1 MRVLLWGAIGLQIVA
16 AGCSA
21 SRVERD
27 TARQNFE
34 QGRVYEMAGDLE
46 EAGRWY
52 AMVAEKFPESEWQIA
67 AVRKAGILYA
77 HPQNPG
83 RNDSIA
89 LYWFRVLEAKP
100 IPTAERELL
109 NLQITTLKW
118 SRNLEEQA
126 RQQRESNDSLTVVLR
141 RLGATVVNQS
151 RQIQALET
159 QTNRISEELRQLKEI
174 DLRMS
179 RRKQG
184 K

>member
-1 MRVLLWGAIGLQIVA
+1 MRVLLWGAVGLQIVV

-21 SRVERD
+21 SRGERD
-27 TARQNFE
+27 AARQDFE
-34 QGRVYEMAGDLE
+34 QGNVYEIAGDLE
-46 EAGRWY
+46 EAGRRY
-52 AMVAEKFPESEWQIA
+52 ALVAEQFPQSEWHIA

-89 LYWFRVLEAKP
+89 LYWLRVLEAKP
-100 IPTAERELL
+100 IPVPERELVR
-109 NLQITTLKW
+109 LQITTLEW
-118 SRNLEEQA
+118 SRNLEEQT
-126 RQQRESNDSLTVVLR
+126 RQQREANDSLTAVLR
-141 RLGATVVNQS
+141 RLSATVVNQS
-151 RQIQALET
+151 HQIQELGA
-159 QTNRISEELRQLKEI
+159 QTSRISEELRQLKEI